1 MPRPSLNLT
10 RSWGASQESAH
21 SSHTDT
27 MLKRNFMIALAATA
41 LATVSLGAQDTAAR
55 LDRDVMKKRVQER
68 FGALIKERLQ
78 LTDSQAVRLA
88 ETNRRFEEQRR
99 MLIQQERD
107 VRMSLRDELM
117 AQDQQRADQERIAT
131 LLDRAIRVQR
141 QRVDL
146 LESEQRELAR
156 FLNATQRAKLLG
168 MQEQMRRNAMEM
180 RGRGPE
186 IRDRMRDGRRD
197 RGQRPMRRPTPRFR
211 PPTQ

>member
-1 MPRPSLNLT
+1 MIGLA
-10 RSWGASQESAH
+10 GA
-21 SSHTDT
+21 
-27 MLKRNFMIALAATA
+27 LLVTA
-41 LATVSLGAQDTAAR
+41 SLGAQDTAQR
-55 LDRDVMKKRVQER
+55 RDRDEMRRLFQER
-68 FGALIKERLQ
+68 FGAVIKERLQ
-78 LTDSQAVRLA
+78 LSDSQAVRLG

-99 MLIQQERD
+99 TLIQQERD

-117 AQDQQRADQERIAT
+117 ANQGAGNQQRISE

-141 QRVDL
+141 QRVEL

-156 FLNATQRAKLLG
+156 FLNPTQRAKLLG

-186 IRDRMRDGRRD
+186 IRDRMREGRRD
-197 RGQRPMRRPTPRFR
+197 RQQRPMRRPTPRFR

>member
-1 MPRPSLNLT
+1 
-10 RSWGASQESAH
+10 
-21 SSHTDT
+21 
-27 MLKRNFMIALAATA
+27 MIGLAAAA

-55 LDRDVMKKRVQER
+55 RDRDVVQRRFQER
-68 FGALIKERLQ
+68 FGAVIKERLQ
-78 LTDSQAVRLA
+78 LSDSQAVRLG
-88 ETNRRFEEQRR
+88 ETNRKFEEQRR
-99 MLIQQERD
+99 TLIQQERD

-117 AQDQQRADQERIAT
+117 AQNQGSANQQRISE

-156 FLNATQRAKLLG
+156 FLNPTQRAKLLG

-186 IRDRMRDGRRD
+186 IRDRMREGRRD
-197 RGQRPMRRPTPRFR
+197 RQQRPPMRRPTRFR
-211 PPTQ
+211 PPPQ